1 MKYFLKIKG
10 YNRRIKTTYNIKG
23 RTLKK
28 LFRIVKNKS
37 KPNRT
42 FEIITCRY

>member
-10 YNRRIKTTYNIKG
+10 YNRRIETTYNIKG

-28 LFRIVKNKS
+28 LFRIVKNT
-37 KPNRT
+37 PV
-42 FEIITCRY
+42 FHPICEITHI